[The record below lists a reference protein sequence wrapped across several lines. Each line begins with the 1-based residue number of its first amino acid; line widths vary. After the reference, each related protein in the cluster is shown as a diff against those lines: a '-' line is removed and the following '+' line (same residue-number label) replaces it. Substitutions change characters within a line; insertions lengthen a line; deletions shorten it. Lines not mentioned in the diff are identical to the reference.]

1 MAFFSAE
8 SMQPGV
14 ADLAGL
20 LCGPGQVVSFANA
33 AARISVVL
41 HESWRRDALAKAF
54 AERGVEPELGVS
66 DEGHPLVRT
75 AFRSDMIGL
84 AVAWTR
90 GAVKAVPT
98 GLALD
103 GASLRLW
110 VLACGHWVDSG
121 YLLALDPR
129 APDTHEPLLH
139 AATRIGLQCSLLGTR
154 GGGPGLRLTGRRRLG
169 RLVELV
175 GGPPTAE
182 AVPYWPARVQP
193 NG

>member
-20 LCGPGQVVSFANA
+20 LCGPGQVVSFASA
-33 AARISVVL
+33 AARLSVVL
-41 HESWRRDALAKAF
+41 HDPWRRAALAAAF
-54 AERGVEPELGVS
+54 TERGIEPEVSES
-66 DEGHPLVRT
+66 DEGHSLVRT
-75 AFRSDMIGL
+75 AFRMDLRSM
-84 AVAWTR
+84 AAAWTKD
-90 GAVKAVPT
+90 AVKVVPT

-103 GASLRLW
+103 GASLRVW
-110 VLACGHWVDSG
+110 AMACGRWVDNG
-121 YLLALDPR
+121 YLLSLDPA

-139 AATRIGLQCSLLGTR
+139 AATRIGLHTGLLGAR

-175 GGPPTAE
+175 GGPPCADS
-182 AVPYWPARVQP
+182 VPCWPARVQP